1 MPQVDLQQINLG
13 SYANDGTGDD
23 LRTAFE
29 KVNANFG
36 QIQSAIPIKI
46 EEDPDP
52 KLGGNLNLNG
62 RNLFS
67 GQPVVLNSSKFTV
80 SGDIQATKFV
90 GQISDLSNH
99 SLIDLRDVDYE
110 GSPNEGDG
118 LVFKISDDGRPGRWQ
133 PGTVNAAIAT
143 IDGGAA
149 SSIFNDEEGSRINGG
164 DASTR

>member
-29 KVNANFG
+29 KVNSNFT
-36 QIQSAIPIKI
+36 QIQFSIPSKV
-46 EEDPDP
+46 EEDPNP

-80 SGDIQATKFV
+80 SGPVQATNFLGPV
-90 GQISDLSNH
+90 NTISNH
-99 SLIDLRDVDYE
+99 RLTGLLDVEYIREPIDE
-110 GSPNEGDG
+110 DG
-118 LVFKISDDGRPGRWQ
+118 LVFREGIWQ
-133 PGTVNAAIAT
+133 PGPVNAAFAT

-149 SSIFNDEEGSRINGG
+149 STIFNLEEGAVIDGG
-164 DASTR
+164 RAD